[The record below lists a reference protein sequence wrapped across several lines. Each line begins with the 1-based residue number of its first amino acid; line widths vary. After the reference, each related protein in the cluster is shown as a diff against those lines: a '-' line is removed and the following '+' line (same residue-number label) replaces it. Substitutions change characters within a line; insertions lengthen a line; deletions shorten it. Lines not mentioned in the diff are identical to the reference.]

1 MFLLLIII
9 LFPIVASLWA
19 FFIYVKSPPKI
30 VSDITPARYGFSY
43 EDISFVTKDNI
54 TLRGWFL
61 PQQNQRGTNPIR
73 TDVLQG
79 RTTSNGAGT
88 IVALHGWPADK
99 GNIFPVIFFLSQKYN
114 LFLFDFRALGKSE
127 GKYSTVGA
135 REQGDLLAAIEYLK
149 SRDIDQIGVWG
160 FSMGAAV
167 ALMTAPKAP
176 EIQAVIAE
184 TSYAS
189 LDRMAPEAFRF
200 PLIKYPLA
208 YLTGVWAK
216 LFLGIDMKSVSP
228 VESAKHIDIP
238 VLIIHSTNDEVI
250 PFSHAELLKEALK
263 DNPKAEFWFQDDLI
277 HGQLSSEYELRI
289 MDFFERN
296 L

>member
-1 MFLLLIII
+1 MSLLFIIIFFLL
-9 LFPIVASLWA
+9 ASSLLA
-19 FFIYVKSPPKI
+19 FYSYVKNPPKV
-30 VSDITPARYGFSY
+30 VSDITPERYGLTY
-43 EDISFVTKDNI
+43 EEVSFITKDNL
-54 TLRGWFL
+54 TLQGWFI
-61 PQQNQRGTNPIR
+61 PAQQP
-73 TDVLQG
+73 
-79 RTTSNGAGT
+79 TTKT

-99 GNIFPVIFFLSQKYN
+99 GNIFPVISFLNQKYN

-135 REQGDLLAAIEYLK
+135 REQEDLLAAVEYLK

-250 PFSHAELLKEALK
+250 PFSHAELLKKALK
-263 DNPKAEFWFQDDLI
+263 ENPKAEFWFQDDLI

-289 MDFFERN
+289 LDFFERN

>member
-1 MFLLLIII
+1 MSLLFIIIFFLL
-9 LFPIVASLWA
+9 ASSLLA
-19 FFIYVKSPPKI
+19 FYSYVQNPPKV
-30 VSDITPARYGFSY
+30 VSDITPERYGLTY
-43 EDISFVTKDNI
+43 EEVSFITKDNL
-54 TLRGWFL
+54 TLQGWFI
-61 PQQNQRGTNPIR
+61 PTQQP
-73 TDVLQG
+73 
-79 RTTSNGAGT
+79 TTKT

-99 GNIFPVIFFLSQKYN
+99 GNIFPVISFLNQKYN

-135 REQGDLLAAIEYLK
+135 REQEDLLAAVEYLK

-176 EIQAVIAE
+176 EIQAVVAE

-189 LDRMAPEAFRF
+189 LDRMALEAFRF
-200 PLIKYPLA
+200 PLIRYPLA
-208 YLTGVWAK
+208 YLTGLWAK
-216 LFLGIDMKSVSP
+216 LLLGIDIKDVSP

-238 VLIIHSTNDEVI
+238 VLIIHSTNYEVI
-250 PFSHAELLKEALK
+250 PFSHAELLKKALK
-263 DNPKAEFWFQDDLI
+263 ENPKAEFLFQDDLI

-289 MDFFERN
+289 LDFFERN